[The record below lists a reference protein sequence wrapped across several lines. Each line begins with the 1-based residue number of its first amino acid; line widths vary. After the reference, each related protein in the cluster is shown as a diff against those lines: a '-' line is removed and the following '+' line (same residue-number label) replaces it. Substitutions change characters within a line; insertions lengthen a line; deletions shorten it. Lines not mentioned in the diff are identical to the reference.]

1 MCRNVQIVNNC
12 VMRMNTRFGTGP
24 ALRMGAILVGLVFAA
39 QSWGQVAPGPLDV
52 TSSLT
57 PAYLAGRVVNQNS
70 PDGIGASAYLN
81 QPQWVTGCGGNLY
94 FVDQIGLR
102 KIELQTQR
110 VTTILPGPIGVSI
123 WCDGNFVFWSSTANG
138 GQLTIQQLDV
148 STLQTSSLSFPAIA
162 GDTLGTG
169 EYVTGFGEDLDTTD
183 SASGRVWRIDLQTHT
198 RSVIADFG
206 GPIITSDLVHPGRS
220 FVQPV
225 GPIWTN
231 GSEVYLMH
239 VQTAAQSVL
248 LRIGIN
254 TGEMTPLL
262 TGNFRRIWG
271 QGATLYLTAD
281 SGISKYNLL
290 TGDLSVFSSTQMPVT
305 WSDEKWLYVT
315 VSFLEGA
322 VARMDPVTAQISV
335 VAGDLYGDIDGTG
348 SDARFAVYLLPASM
362 QIAGDS
368 RFLYISEPA
377 SVRRFDLA
385 TGVLSTVASG
395 LTIVEGLWAD
405 DSYAYVSDRYAIRR
419 IDLATKQVTT
429 IAGSVAESGTA
440 DGIGTD
446 ARFGYLGALW
456 GDGSN
461 LYIVDHYTAIRK
473 LELATGKVTTLIR
486 DTGSSYRGIWG
497 IGRSL
502 YLCVNRMVRRLDLDT
517 LQMETIAGND
527 SEGSVD
533 GIGTAAAFTRADGV
547 WGDGTSLFVVDAIR
561 KIRRIDLASAN
572 VTTIYNSPETI
583 STGIFGNGSHLYLME
598 GYSLRRY
605 DPQTSVL
612 TFGAPGQGLYETDL
626 NSGSPIRSLHGTIQ
640 FAPGMP
646 AMGAM
651 AILQYRNGDGVL
663 VSEAAVPAQAAI
675 RNGRIDAEVQST
687 VNTGLALMNPGDAD
701 VRVDFYFTDANGT
714 NSGSGSLVLGAHQEL
729 ARFLT
734 EAPFSGTSIL
744 TGAFTFSASA
754 AVSAIAIRGR
764 TNERSEFLMTT
775 LPVVD
780 LDAALSYDTATM
792 AHFAAGGGWS
802 TDVVLV
808 NPTNQV
814 ISGTLQFVNAAGKSV
829 DSGAYTLPAQSSAH
843 FITDPAST
851 TVQTGS
857 VSVTPTSG
865 NVAPVP
871 LTIFRYNA
879 NGITVTE
886 SGVPASVGSEL
897 ASYVEAGTG
906 SSERTESGIA
916 VANTTDQSVIVYL
929 RLATTTGL
937 PFGQNAS
944 IQLQPHAQ
952 IAKLLSELFPTLQLP
967 FTGVLHVSSTGP
979 ISIIDLRI
987 TSNARGETIVST
999 VTPLNKAVPMG
1010 STLYLPHLV
1019 DGGGFTSR
1027 VLFINPT
1034 GLWSAG
1040 TISLF
1045 ATDGNATVD

>member
-1 MCRNVQIVNNC
+1 M
-12 VMRMNTRFGTGP
+12 MSSFGSGP
-24 ALRMGAILVGLVFAA
+24 AHQIGAILVGLIFAA
-39 QSWGQVAPGPLDV
+39 QSWAQVAPGPLDV

-57 PAYLAGRVVNQNS
+57 PAFLAGRIVNPNS
-70 PDGIGASAYLN
+70 PDGIGASAYVN
-81 QPQWVTGCGGNLY
+81 QPAWVTGCGGNLY

-110 VTTILPGPIGVSI
+110 VTTILPGPIGVSL

-162 GDTLGTG
+162 GDTQGAG
-169 EYVTGFGEDLDTTD
+169 EYVTGFGEYLYTTD
-183 SASGRVWRIDLQTHT
+183 SASGRVWRIDLQAHT
-198 RSVIADFG
+198 RSIVADFG
-206 GPIITSDLVHPGRS
+206 GPIITSDLVHPS
-220 FVQPV
+220 QVFVQPV

-239 VQTAAQSVL
+239 VQKAAPSVL
-248 LRIGIN
+248 LRIPPN
-254 TGEMTPLL
+254 TGDITPLL
-262 TGNFRRIWG
+262 TGYFGRIWG
-271 QGATLYLTAD
+271 QGTTLYMTTS

-290 TGDLSVFSSTQMPVT
+290 TGELSAFSSATQISVT
-305 WSDEKWLYVT
+305 WSDEQWLYVT
-315 VSFLEGA
+315 ISSLEGA
-322 VARMDPVTAQISV
+322 IAKMDPVTAQITV
-335 VAGDLYGDIDGTG
+335 VAGDLYGDVDGTG
-348 SDARFAVYLLPASM
+348 SNARFAVYLLPALM
-362 QIAGDS
+362 QIAGNS
-368 RFLYISEPA
+368 RFLYISEPT

-385 TGVLSTVASG
+385 TGILSTVASG
-395 LTIVEGLWAD
+395 LKIVGGIWAD
-405 DSYAYVSDRYAIRR
+405 DSYAYVSDQYAIRR
-419 IDLATKQVTT
+419 IDLTTKQVTT
-429 IAGSVAESGTA
+429 IAGSTTESGTA

-473 LELATGKVTTLIR
+473 LELATGKVTTLIS
-486 DTGSSYRGIWG
+486 DTGSYRGIWG

-527 SEGSVD
+527 TEGSVD

-547 WGDGTSLFVVDAIR
+547 WSDGTSLFVVDAIR
-561 KIRRIDLASAN
+561 KIRRIDLASRN

-583 STGIFGNGSHLYLME
+583 SPGIFGSGSHLYLME

-626 NSGSPIRSLHGTIQ
+626 NSASRIRALHGTIQ
-640 FAPGMP
+640 FAPGTP

-651 AILQYRNGDGVL
+651 AILQYRTGDGVL

-675 RNGRIDAEVQST
+675 RNGRIDAEVQGT

-714 NSGSGSLVLGAHQEL
+714 NSGSGFLVLGAHEEL

-734 EAPFSGTSIL
+734 ETPFSGSSTL

-754 AVSAIAIRGR
+754 AISAIAIRGR

-780 LDAALSYDTATM
+780 LDAPLSYGTAIM
-792 AHFAAGGGWS
+792 AHFAAGGGWN
-802 TDVVLV
+802 TDLVLV
-808 NPTNQV
+808 NPTDHA
-814 ISGTLQFVNAAGKSV
+814 ISGTLQFVDPAGNPA
-829 DSGAYTLPAQSSAH
+829 DSRSYTLAVQSSAH
-843 FITDPAST
+843 FIPHLPST

-857 VSVTPTSG
+857 VSVTPIQG
-865 NVAPVP
+865 DAAPVP
-871 LTIFRYNA
+871 LAIFGYNT

-886 SGVPASVGSEL
+886 SGVPASGGSEL
-897 ASYVEAGTG
+897 ASFVEVTAGST
-906 SSERTESGIA
+906 EKTESGIA
-916 VANTTDQSVIVYL
+916 VANTTDQSVSVYL

-937 PFGQNAS
+937 PFGQSAS
-944 IQLQPHAQ
+944 IQLQPRAQ
-952 IAKLLSELFPTLQLP
+952 IAKMLSELFPTLQLP

-999 VTPLNKAVPMG
+999 VTPLNKSVQIDSP
-1010 STLYLPHLV
+1010 LYLPHLV

-1045 ATDGNATVD
+1045 TTDGNATVD